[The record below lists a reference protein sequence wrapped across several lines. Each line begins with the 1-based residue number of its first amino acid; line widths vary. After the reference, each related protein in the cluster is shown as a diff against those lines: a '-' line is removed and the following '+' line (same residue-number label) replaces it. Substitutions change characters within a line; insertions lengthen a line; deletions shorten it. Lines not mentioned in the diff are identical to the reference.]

1 MRLLLW
7 DCDDRS
13 YTFDVSV
20 SNDRKNWKLIVRRD
34 ELSRSW
40 QYMEFE
46 VKFCFLNFNIELN
59 YNLQTLLNFYFLVS
73 NRRLLSNCWNA

>member
-20 SNDRKNWKLIVRRD
+20 SNDRKNWKLIVRKD

-46 VKFCFLNFNIELN
+46 VAFLESIKTNIL
-59 YNLQTLLNFYFLVS
+59 
-73 NRRLLSNCWNA
+73 

>member
-20 SNDRKNWKLIVRRD
+20 SNDRKNWKLIVRKD

-46 VKFCFLNFNIELN
+46 VVF
-59 YNLQTLLNFYFLVS
+59 
-73 NRRLLSNCWNA
+73 R

>member
-13 YTFDVSV
+13 YAFDVYV
-20 SNDRKNWKLIVRRD
+20 STDRKNWHLVVRKD
-34 ELSRSW
+34 ELCRSW

-46 VKFCFLNFNIELN
+46 AGIYSCLRILKFHLVKYI
-59 YNLQTLLNFYFLVS
+59 S
-73 NRRLLSNCWNA
+73 